1 MAERTTSTFLEL
13 IHRGVLEIGDGYRAK
28 NSELDGDGLP
38 FMRAGNLTDQG
49 WKTDGLERFHR
60 HLADKISG
68 KVSRHGDTVITTK
81 GNSTGRTG
89 YVAPGMAPFV
99 YSPHLSFWRT
109 LDPCQIDA
117 RYLRYW
123 AIGPEM
129 ADQLASMAHGT
140 DMAPYLSLSD
150 QKRLRISLPE
160 ISQQRAIGAILG
172 ALDDKIAVN
181 ERIAVTADELALALA
196 LDERW
201 EKRIRLGEIAD
212 LSKVQQVP
220 QEMSDDLVDHYS
232 LPAFD
237 SGKAPDRCSPLSI
250 KSGKF
255 VIDSPAV
262 LLSKLNPEIPRA
274 WDVVP
279 DRSVPSLASTEFLVL
294 VPGLGISTHELWS
307 VVAQRKFLEELAAKV
322 TGTSKSHQ
330 RVRPAEVMETEVV
343 DPRQFGE
350 VGGQI
355 RSLAQSILA
364 ARRESKTLA
373 TLRDTLLPQLMS
385 GRLRVKDAEKIV
397 EDHV

>member
-397 EDHV
+397 ENHV